1 MATSTITPPRKTN
14 ALDVFVSQ
22 EKVAKIW
29 FLLFLAVL
37 GVSIWDRQR
46 LVDRLTTKP
55 LFFAVDSAQTFY
67 ISSLAD
73 FESAKNVHDVITRMA
88 AECLYNR
95 NPKGSDAP
103 ERMRLLFFGKAS
115 DDAKAMIGKEEP
127 LFTQENIHQKIE
139 LGPAVILQTSQDKVI
154 TSIKGQVIRTGV
166 LNRVP
171 YTDVF
176 QAEINFKMVLNK
188 DMRSNGRYPVVVYD
202 FEPHLTK
209 VAP

>member
-1 MATSTITPPRKTN
+1 
-14 ALDVFVSQ
+14 
-22 EKVAKIW
+22 
-29 FLLFLAVL
+29 
-37 GVSIWDRQR
+37 
-46 LVDRLTTKP
+46 
-55 LFFAVDSAQTFY
+55 
-67 ISSLAD
+67 
-73 FESAKNVHDVITRMA
+73 
-88 AECLYNR
+88 
-95 NPKGSDAP
+95 
-103 ERMRLLFFGKAS
+103 MRLLFFGKAS

-209 VAP
+209 VAQ